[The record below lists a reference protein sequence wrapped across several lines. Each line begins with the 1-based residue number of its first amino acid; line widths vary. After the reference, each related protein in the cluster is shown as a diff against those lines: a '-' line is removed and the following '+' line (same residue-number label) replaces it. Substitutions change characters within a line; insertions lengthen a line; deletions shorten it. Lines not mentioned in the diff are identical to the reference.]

1 MWENSFTLYN
11 IYIYI
16 VAGVTSCTSQT
27 ICKKKFLFFTQNTSS
42 QLQST
47 MAANITPT
55 SITAAP
61 PDNKSK
67 EKSEKSPDAKPQ
79 NENQKADV
87 HDTVTNGPQNNVAGD
102 GNQNW
107 IVNYSTALARLIRK
121 HLVVLIFFSF

>member
-11 IYIYI
+11 IYMYI

-47 MAANITPT
+47 MAAAIGAFTGLAGMAMGIKDQVDKDKKPNNDQ
-55 SITAAP
+55 P
-61 PDNKSK
+61 PQQQSK
-67 EKSEKSPDAKPQ
+67 EDQSV
-79 NENQKADV
+79 NV

-102 GNQNW
+102 GNQ
-107 IVNYSTALARLIRK
+107 TG
-121 HLVVLIFFSF
+121 